1 MQIYDFFQNFLI
13 RDAQSRADRADVR
26 SHGNEVT
33 VQMLQDQID
42 HLSLA
47 VYAMAELLENVGF
60 TNDML
65 LAKIKEID
73 LRDGKLDGKLS
84 QQRTCLSC
92 NRQIAGR
99 HLKCLYCGEVV
110 NIKLDLKK

>member
-1 MQIYDFFQNFLI
+1 MMVTSTLVEIQDTGDPCKFMIFFQNFLI
-13 RDAQSRADRADVR
+13 RDAQPRADRADVR

-60 TNDML
+60 TNEML
-65 LAKIKEID
+65 LAK
-73 LRDGKLDGKLS
+73 
-84 QQRTCLSC
+84 
-92 NRQIAGR
+92 
-99 HLKCLYCGEVV
+99 LKRST
-110 NIKLDLKK
+110 